1 MDAGKGGSKYMSKL
15 NIISKNVYSDLKHL
29 NEEGDFLVDYL
40 KMNDTRSN
48 SSSEAEKEEL
58 PEGAD

>member
-1 MDAGKGGSKYMSKL
+1 
-15 NIISKNVYSDLKHL
+15 L